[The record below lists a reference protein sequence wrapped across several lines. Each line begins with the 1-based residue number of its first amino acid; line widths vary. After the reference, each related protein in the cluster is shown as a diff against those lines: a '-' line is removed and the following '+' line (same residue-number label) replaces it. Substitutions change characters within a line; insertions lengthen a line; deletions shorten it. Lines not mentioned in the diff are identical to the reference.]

1 MQQHEQQWG
10 LKLSPEDVLWAIVK
24 PTATLRLKIGK
35 PFVASGVVGSSARRK
50 AAAVTTE
57 TMVRIARMLPE
68 GKRGAYTDK
77 CGIEL
82 KETSDFTG

>member
-1 MQQHEQQWG
+1 LQNPI
-10 LKLSPEDVLWAIVK
+10 KVFK

-35 PFVASGVVGSSARRK
+35 PFIASGAEGSTARRK

-68 GKRGAYTDK
+68 DKRGAYTDK

-82 KETSDFTG
+82 KETSDFTWSTSEVFV